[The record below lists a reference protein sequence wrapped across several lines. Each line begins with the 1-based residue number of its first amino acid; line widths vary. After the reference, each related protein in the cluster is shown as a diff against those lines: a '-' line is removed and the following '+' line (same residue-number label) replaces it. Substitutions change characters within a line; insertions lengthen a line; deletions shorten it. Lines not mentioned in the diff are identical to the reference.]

1 MTPGPPHFLFTPVGS
16 SGDVHPFLGI
26 AQALHQRGHDVT
38 VISAETFRRPAEQC
52 GLHFIP
58 ALTDEEFQQL
68 VSDPD
73 LWHPRKGLRVILG
86 SMAEHLRS
94 AYDRLREVYQPD
106 RTVIVAASLAFA
118 ARVFQDEHAAPVI
131 SMHLAPSAFRT
142 LHLLP
147 SGVPGQDLSWL
158 PRPLKQ
164 LMWWVL
170 DRALLDPNIAPAINR
185 LRAEIGLPAI
195 SRPFKDWMHS
205 PDRTIGLFPPWFG
218 PPQPDWPEQA
228 RLTGFPL
235 FDETGQHE
243 LDPELERFLDGGAP
257 PIVFTPGSAQNQA
270 GSFFATAIEATAIM
284 QRRCLLLTRYP
295 EQVPRDIPDHARHEA
310 YVPFSSLLPRC
321 AAIVHHGGVGTCAQ
335 GLAAGI
341 PQLIMPMGFDQP
353 DNATRL
359 HRLGVGS
366 WVVPKKFTGER
377 VAEAL
382 NELLA
387 SEKVA
392 ESCRRWKEELAEGN
406 PVAET
411 CKLIEEIADS
421 RTV

>member
-1 MTPGPPHFLFTPVGS
+1 MPTTPHFLFTPVGS

-26 AQALHQRGHDVT
+26 AQALHQRGHEVT
-38 VISAETFRRPAEQC
+38 VISAETFRRPAAQC
-52 GLHFIP
+52 GLQFIP
-58 ALTDEEFQQL
+58 YITDKEFQQI

-86 SMAEHLRS
+86 MMAEHLRG
-94 AYDRLREVYQPD
+94 AYDRLCDVYQPD
-106 RTVIVAASLAFA
+106 RTVIVAASMAFA
-118 ARVFQDEHAAPVI
+118 ARVFQDRHAAPVI

-142 LHLLP
+142 LHLQP

-158 PRPLKQ
+158 PKPLKQ

-170 DRALLDPNIAPAINR
+170 DRALLDPNIGPAINR
-185 LRAEIGLPAI
+185 LRADIGLPAI
-195 SRPFKDWMHS
+195 SRPFKDWLHS

-243 LDPELERFLDGGAP
+243 LNPELERFLNGGTP
-257 PIVFTPGSAQNQA
+257 PIVFTPGSAQSQA
-270 GSFFATAIEATAIM
+270 GGFFATAIEATAIM
-284 QRRCLLLTRYP
+284 RRRCLLLTRYP
-295 EQVPRDIPDHARHEA
+295 EQLPRDIPDHARHEA

-341 PQLIMPMGFDQP
+341 PQLTMPMGFDQP

-359 HRLGVGS
+359 QRLGVGS
-366 WVVPKKFTGER
+366 WVVRKKFTGER

-392 ESCRRWKEELAEGN
+392 ESCRRWKEKLAEGD
-406 PVAET
+406 PVRET
-411 CKLIEEIADS
+411 CELIEAVG
-421 RTV
+421 RR

>member
-1 MTPGPPHFLFTPVGS
+1 MPTTPHFLFTPVGS

-26 AQALHQRGHDVT
+26 AQALHQRGHEVT
-38 VISAETFRRPAEQC
+38 VISAETFRRPATQC
-52 GLHFIP
+52 GLQFIP
-58 ALTDEEFQQL
+58 YITDEEFQQL

-73 LWHPRKGLRVILG
+73 LWHPRRGLRVILG
-86 SMAEHLRS
+86 MMAEHLRG
-94 AYDRLREVYQPD
+94 AYDRLCDVYQPD

-118 ARVFQDEHAAPVI
+118 ARVFQDRHAAPVI

-142 LHLLP
+142 LHLQP

-158 PRPLKQ
+158 PKPLKQ

-170 DRALLDPNIAPAINR
+170 DRVLLDPDIAPAINR
-185 LRAEIGLPAI
+185 LRADIGLPAI
-195 SRPFKDWMHS
+195 SRPFKDWLHS

-243 LDPELERFLDGGAP
+243 LNPELERFLDGGTP
-257 PIVFTPGSAQNQA
+257 PIAFTPGSAHCQA
-270 GSFFATAIEATAIM
+270 GDFFATAIEATAIM
-284 QRRCLLLTRYP
+284 RRRCLLLTRYP
-295 EQVPRDIPDHARHEA
+295 EQLPRDIPDHARHEA

-341 PQLIMPMGFDQP
+341 PQLTMPMGFDQP

-382 NELLA
+382 ARILA
-387 SEKVA
+387 DKGIEK
-392 ESCRRWKEELAEGN
+392 SCGRWKSEIAAGD

>member
-1 MTPGPPHFLFTPVGS
+1 MTQGSPHFLFIPVGS

-38 VISAETFRRPAEQC
+38 VISAETFRRATDQC
-52 GLHFIP
+52 GLQFIP
-58 ALTDEEFQQL
+58 YMTDEEFQQI
-68 VSDPD
+68 VSDLD

-86 SMAEHLRS
+86 RMAEHLRG
-94 AYDRLREVYQPD
+94 AYDRLCDVYQPD

-118 ARVFQDEHAAPVI
+118 ARVLQDKHAAPVV
-131 SMHLAPSAFRT
+131 SMHVAPSAFRT
-142 LHLLP
+142 LHLQP
-147 SGVPGQDLSWL
+147 TGVPGQDLSWL
-158 PRPLKQ
+158 PKPLKQ

-185 LRAEIGLPAI
+185 LRADIGLPAI
-195 SRPFKDWMHS
+195 SRPFKDWLHS
-205 PDRTIGLFPPWFG
+205 PNRTIGLFPPWFG

-235 FDETGQHE
+235 FDERGQHE
-243 LDPELERFLDGGAP
+243 LNPGLERFLDGGTP
-257 PIVFTPGSAQNQA
+257 PIVFTPGSAHSQA

-295 EQVPRDIPDHARHEA
+295 EQVPRDIPDYARHEA

-341 PQLIMPMGFDQP
+341 PQLTMPMGFDQP

-359 HRLGVGS
+359 HRLGVGF
-366 WVVPKKFTGER
+366 WVVPKKFTGKR

-382 NELLA
+382 ERILA
-387 SEKVA
+387 DKGIH
-392 ESCRRWKEELAEGN
+392 ESCSRWKSEMAAGD

-411 CKLIEEIADS
+411 CELIEEIARS